1 MEAANTIT
9 LRLPKINWQM
19 GALILVAVIAGFQTY
34 QLARLKGAVT
44 LKSAA
49 AAAPT
54 AVGAS
59 TGGASGHSGLQ
70 GMVGGC

>member
-1 MEAANTIT
+1 MSETSSTIT

-19 GALILVAVIAGFQTY
+19 GALILIAVIAGFQTF

-44 LKSAA
+44 VKSAA
-49 AAAPT
+49 ASA
-54 AVGAS
+54 GAS
-59 TGGASGHSGLQ
+59 APVSAPAGDANGLQ